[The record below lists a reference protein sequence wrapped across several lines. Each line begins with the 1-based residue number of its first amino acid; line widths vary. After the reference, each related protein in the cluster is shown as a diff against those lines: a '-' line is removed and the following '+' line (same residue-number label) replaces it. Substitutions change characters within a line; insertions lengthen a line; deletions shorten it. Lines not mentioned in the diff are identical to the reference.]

1 MPREIMRI
9 NAAEEIL
16 RPARERGFDAQPA
29 LIAGTRTILYR
40 ELAAMVNRAGN
51 ALRALGVE
59 REHRVLLML
68 NDSPELIYAYLGAI
82 RIGAVAIAFNT
93 RSSPAELKFAI
104 EDSGAR
110 VLLIGGEYL
119 EGYRAIAGHLR
130 DRVCVAV
137 AGGSH
142 PDFANLDELIAA
154 APDELAFEPMR
165 PDDMAFWIYTSGT
178 TGTPKAAVHLHR
190 DALGAGPYL
199 EQCLGVRAGDRLFS
213 TSKLFFAYALGNCL
227 FGSLRLGAVSV
238 LYPGWPDAAS
248 VADIIGTV
256 RPEVVFSVPTL
267 YRNLI
272 ASGRACEPGFA
283 AVRAYASAGERL
295 PPALAE
301 SWHRTTGVRIFEG
314 MGTSETIYMAFSN
327 SAAAYRPGS
336 SGRVA
341 PGAEVKLVDE
351 HGEPV
356 SEPGK
361 IGTLWIRMASA
372 SERYWNQPEITQR
385 AFARAWFRTGD
396 LYSFDAEGFWY
407 HHGRADEMLKISG
420 QWVSPAEIE
429 ECAATIPEI
438 AEAAA
443 VGIPNPDGLIR
454 LALAVVVRSD
464 EADREQVAAKLRTT
478 LTRHLSIY
486 KCPRD
491 IRFVDRLP
499 RTATGKLQRFRLCQ
513 ELSGGATAGG
523 GRDGADQ

>member
-1 MPREIMRI
+1 MTRI

-16 RPARERGFDAQPA
+16 RPARERGFDVQPA
-29 LIAGTRTILYR
+29 LIAGARTISYR

-51 ALRALGVE
+51 ALRALGVG
-59 REHRVLLML
+59 REHRVLMML
-68 NDSPELIYAYLGAI
+68 NDSAELVGAYLGAM

-93 RSSPAELKFAI
+93 RSSPADLEFAI
-104 EDSGAR
+104 EDSRAR
-110 VLLIGGEYL
+110 MLLIDQEYL
-119 EGYRAIAGHLR
+119 EHYRAKRLR
-130 DRVCVAV
+130 NRPYVAV

-142 PDFANLDELIAA
+142 PDFTNLDELVAA
-154 APDELAFEPMR
+154 APDELAFEPMSA
-165 PDDMAFWIYTSGT
+165 DDMAFWIYTSGT

-190 DALGAGPYL
+190 DVLSAGPYL

-227 FGSLRLGAVSV
+227 FGSLRLGAASV

-248 VADIIGTV
+248 VADIIETA
-256 RPEVVFSVPTL
+256 RPDVVFSVPTL

-272 ASGRACEPGFA
+272 ASGRAREPGFA

-295 PPALAE
+295 PPSLAE
-301 SWHRTTGVRIFEG
+301 TWHRTTGVRIFEG

-351 HGEPV
+351 HDDAV

-361 IGTLWIRMASA
+361 IGQLWISMASA
-372 SERYWNQPEITQR
+372 SKVYWNQPEIKQR
-385 AFARAWFRTGD
+385 VFVGSWFRTGD
-396 LYSFDAEGFWY
+396 LYSFDADGFWY

-438 AEAAA
+438 ADAAA
-443 VGIPNPDGLIR
+443 VGIPDHDGLMR
-454 LALAVVVRSD
+454 LALVVVTRSGH
-464 EADREQVAAKLRTT
+464 ADRAQLAAELRAT
-478 LTRHLSIY
+478 LTQNLSIY

-499 RTATGKLQRFRLCQ
+499 RTATGKLHRLRVRQ
-513 ELSGGATAGG
+513 GLIGSEDTTGGS
-523 GRDGADQ
+523 GAD